1 MPFSYHRFLQAF
13 LLNNHSLKADVLL
26 IIVTL
31 LAAVSWM
38 FSKESLAE
46 MPPLLFIGSR
56 FLIAGLFIALFSKR
70 SLSGLTASQWLT
82 SAKVGM
88 LFGTAMCLWIFGLF
102 YSKNLGEGAFI
113 TSIASILVA
122 PISYL
127 FFKDK
132 IERSNWIAL
141 PVALIGLGLLS
152 LENGFHPEPSQ
163 LFFFAAALFL
173 SLTFILNGRAAAN
186 MSASA
191 LTSISLSFVGVM
203 GIGISFFIE
212 VWPEQATGS
221 MVQWLLLSAIIGTSA
236 RFLLQTYAQGLT
248 TPSHAAVIMVLEPVW
263 TALIAA
269 AWFEERMSGLQAIGC
284 SLIFAALLVN
294 RWSNVRVWLKNLGA

>member
-1 MPFSYHRFLQAF
+1 M
-13 LLNNHSLKADVLL
+13 NTHSLKADILL

-31 LAAVSWM
+31 LAAISWM

-56 FLIAGLFIALFSKR
+56 FLLAGIFIALFSKR
-70 SLSGLTASQWLT
+70 SLTGLTAEQWLT
-82 SAKVGM
+82 SAKVGT
-88 LFGTAMCLWIFGLF
+88 LFGMSMCLWIFGLF
-102 YSKNLGEGAFI
+102 YSTNLGEGAFI

-122 PISYL
+122 PVSYF

-141 PVALIGLGLLS
+141 PTALVGLALLS
-152 LENGFHPEPSQ
+152 LENGFKPEPSQ
-163 LFFFAAALFL
+163 IFFFSAALLL
-173 SLTFILNGRAAAN
+173 SLTFILNGRAAAR
-186 MSASA
+186 MSAPA
-191 LTSISLSFVGVM
+191 LTAISLSFVGIM

-212 VWPEQATGS
+212 VWPEEATGS
-221 MVQWLLLSAIIGTSA
+221 MIQWLLLSAIIGTSA

-248 TPSHAAVIMVLEPVW
+248 TPSHAAVIMILEPVW

-284 SLIFAALLVN
+284 SLIFAALLIN
-294 RWSNVRVWLKNLGA
+294 RWSNIRIWLRNLGL